1 MSLTDSMGNFSL
13 SDIAA
18 VVKDNDG
25 FGGNGA
31 WWLIILMLFF
41 TNGGWNNGY
50 NAFNAMNGCNCGTT
64 VQEGLDHNAVMNA
77 IGGVSASNANI
88 LQTLNNLAMN
98 QAQNC
103 FGITSGI
110 NDLKYTMASESCAT
124 RAAANEN
131 TQAILAKLSQQELE
145 AKNDTINM
153 LRDQLNM
160 ATLSASQLQQTIDIK
175 SSLPCKNNCGC

>member
-13 SDIAA
+13 SDIAS
-18 VVKDNDG
+18 VVKNNDG

-31 WWLIILMLFF
+31 WWLIILFLFF
-41 TNGGWNNGY
+41 MNGGNMGNY
-50 NAFNAMNGCNCGTT
+50 NRCDCGTT

-88 LQTLNNLAMN
+88 LQTLNNLAMT

-110 NDLKYTMASESCAT
+110 NDLKYTMSSEACAT
-124 RAAANEN
+124 RTAANEN

-145 AKNDTINM
+145 AKNDTIAM

-160 ATLSASQLQQTIDIK
+160 ATLSASQLQQTMDIK
-175 SSLPCKNNCGC
+175 SSLPCRNSGSCC